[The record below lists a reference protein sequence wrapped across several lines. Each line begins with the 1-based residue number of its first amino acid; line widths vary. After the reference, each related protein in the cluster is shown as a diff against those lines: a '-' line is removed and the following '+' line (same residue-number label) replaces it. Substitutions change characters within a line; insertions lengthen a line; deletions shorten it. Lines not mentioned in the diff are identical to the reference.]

1 MKKMRALYAA
11 VLGFSL
17 LLGNIG
23 YAAEVVETVE
33 PSEIILPEEPDSA
46 PTDALPED
54 TIIEKNLEE
63 QTETIIT
70 REAVA
75 ADIALLDEMLPAQK
89 EDLSVNIQDN
99 INDIVSLAE
108 NNAISAAKSLNQITD
123 DTAYEAALHEVL
135 DSYYAEDANTSE
147 AQIAKFSDT
156 LDSRADA
163 MLADYAEA
171 KAERDNQENLDYQ
184 TGKILVSFESGTTK
198 EEIEEIAERMG
209 SSYRL
214 LNTYPIDENLPEDKL
229 KRLEKVRDYKF
240 PDIAYMDIGLDKT
253 VDKAEGILEELSCVS
268 SADANGLLKL
278 GSIAT
283 DMDVN
288 DPDVN
293 KQTYLS
299 QIQAPQAWNTWH
311 SSEEHFS
318 QMYVAVLD
326 SGLDITHEDLKNQY
340 LKDKSIVIKQN
351 GANIGIEPMTVTNCC
366 RKDIDDG
373 EHGTKVS
380 GIIAAQSNNSRGIVG
395 LASLTSKSYNFTESI
410 KIMAINVFDSD
421 FYDEYGKKRL
431 TPTSD
436 DVLIEAIRYAVA
448 NGADVI
454 NMSLGGPGYNA
465 KFQEAINYA
474 HAANVIVCASAGN
487 GKRVGDNNVGQN
499 IPFYPASYNH
509 VISVASVNGNNIHSP
524 FSNYHNTVDIAAP
537 GENIWGCILNSDYY
551 WLREGTSFSCPMVSA
566 TAALMRSMGTASG
579 EYLSA
584 DEIENILYS
593 TATDLFAPGKDE
605 YSGYGLLNMNLA
617 LQTARY
623 RFVKGKAIQNM
634 KASPKDYQSILL
646 SWNHLDWA
654 DRYLIYRS
662 TSPNG
667 TYTKIRSLK
676 VNEINAVGYA
686 NVYFTDT
693 GLDTGTTYYYKVRA
707 ADAYQDSYRFGEYGA
722 VVSAK
727 CTLDT
732 PTGLTLTPTTKKM
745 TLSWKKVNGASGYLI
760 SKAASQNGTFTR
772 IKEITNG
779 ATLSFADTS
788 VTAGKTYYYRM
799 RAYRTV
805 NGKKVLSNLTSIVS
819 KKAK

>member
-17 LLGNIG
+17 LLGNVG

-33 PSEIILPEEPDSA
+33 PSEIILPEEPDGTSA
-46 PTDALPED
+46 DTPPEKYN
-54 TIIEKNLEE
+54 IEKNLEE
-63 QTETIIT
+63 PTENTIT
-70 REAVA
+70 REVVA

-108 NNAISAAKSLNQITD
+108 NNAISAAKSLNQIAD

-380 GIIAAQSNNSRGIVG
+380 GIIAEIGR
-395 LASLTSKSYNFTESI
+395 
-410 KIMAINVFDSD
+410 
-421 FYDEYGKKRL
+421 
-431 TPTSD
+431 
-436 DVLIEAIRYAVA
+436 
-448 NGADVI
+448 
-454 NMSLGGPGYNA
+454 
-465 KFQEAINYA
+465 A
-474 HAANVIVCASAGN
+474 HV
-487 GKRVGDNNVGQN
+487 
-499 IPFYPASYNH
+499 
-509 VISVASVNGNNIHSP
+509 
-524 FSNYHNTVDIAAP
+524 
-537 GENIWGCILNSDYY
+537 
-551 WLREGTSFSCPMVSA
+551 
-566 TAALMRSMGTASG
+566 
-579 EYLSA
+579 
-584 DEIENILYS
+584 
-593 TATDLFAPGKDE
+593 
-605 YSGYGLLNMNLA
+605 
-617 LQTARY
+617 
-623 RFVKGKAIQNM
+623 
-634 KASPKDYQSILL
+634 
-646 SWNHLDWA
+646 
-654 DRYLIYRS
+654 
-662 TSPNG
+662 
-667 TYTKIRSLK
+667 
-676 VNEINAVGYA
+676 
-686 NVYFTDT
+686 
-693 GLDTGTTYYYKVRA
+693 
-707 ADAYQDSYRFGEYGA
+707 
-722 VVSAK
+722 
-727 CTLDT
+727 
-732 PTGLTLTPTTKKM
+732 
-745 TLSWKKVNGASGYLI
+745 
-760 SKAASQNGTFTR
+760 
-772 IKEITNG
+772 
-779 ATLSFADTS
+779 
-788 VTAGKTYYYRM
+788 
-799 RAYRTV
+799 
-805 NGKKVLSNLTSIVS
+805 
-819 KKAK
+819 

>member
-1 MKKMRALYAA
+1 MKKMRALCAA

-17 LLGNIG
+17 LLGNVG

-33 PSEIILPEEPDSA
+33 PSEIILPEEPDDTSA
-46 PTDALPED
+46 DTPPEKYN
-54 TIIEKNLEE
+54 IEKNLEE
-63 QTETIIT
+63 PTENTIT
-70 REAVA
+70 REVVA

-108 NNAISAAKSLNQITD
+108 NNAISAAKSLNQIAD

-171 KAERDNQENLDYQ
+171 KAERDNQETLDYQ

-198 EEIEEIAERMG
+198 EEIEKIAERMG
-209 SSYRL
+209 GSYRL

-253 VDKAEGILEELSCVS
+253 VDKAEGILEKLSCVS

-278 GSIAT
+278 CSIAT
-283 DMDVN
+283 DMGVN
-288 DPDVN
+288 DPYVN
-293 KQTYLS
+293 NQTYLS

-311 SSEEHFS
+311 SSS
-318 QMYVAVLD
+318 CYAAQMYVAVLD
-326 SGLDITHEDLKNQY
+326 TGLDITHEDLINQY
-340 LKDKSIVIKQN
+340 AKDKSVVIKQN
-351 GANIGIEPMTVTNCC
+351 GANIEIQPMNTANCY
-366 RKDIDDG
+366 RKNIIDG

-380 GIIAAQSNNSRGIVG
+380 GIIAAQSNNRKGNIGI
-395 LASLTSKSYNFTESI
+395 ASLTNSTYNHDDML
-410 KIMAINVFDSD
+410 KIMAINIFDK
-421 FYDEYGKKRL
+421 EYYNDDGIKCL
-431 TPTSD
+431 SYTSD
-436 DVLIEAIRYAVA
+436 NILIEAIRYAVN

-454 NMSLGGPGYNA
+454 SMSFGGANYNPNV
-465 KFQEAINYA
+465 QEAINYA
-474 HAANVIVCASAGN
+474 HNANVVLCASSGN
-487 GKRVGDNNVGQN
+487 GIRINDEDIGQN
-499 IPFYPASYNH
+499 IPYYPASYNH
-509 VISVASVNGNNIHSP
+509 VISVASVNKNNAHSR

-537 GENIWGCILNSDYY
+537 GEDMWGCTPNNNYQNMCY
-551 WLREGTSFSCPMVSA
+551 GTSFSCPMVSA

-584 DEIENILYS
+584 DEIESILYS
-593 TATDLFAPGKDE
+593 TATDLFTSGKDD
-605 YSGYGLLNMNLA
+605 YSGYGLLNINLA

-676 VNEINAVGYA
+676 VNEINAVGFA

-707 ADAYQDSYRFGEYGA
+707 ADAYQDTYRFGEYGT

-732 PTGLTLTPTTKKM
+732 PTGLTLTPTSKKM
-745 TLSWKKVNGASGYLI
+745 TLSWKKVSGANGYLI